1 MFSQRMT
8 NVRIRQHIHRAVL
21 VCMLLAGLP
30 LPVYATAGAATPD
43 ISPWLNAQINWRQF
57 SGTTLSVLA
66 NTQPAFRALEKK
78 LPYFEKLTGIKVGFH
93 VLPQARMRAVRRVD
107 LAAGAGIYD
116 VVPIGISY
124 LGEAYR
130 NGWLEPLQAY
140 FDNPQLTDACW
151 YDLAD
156 ITPGSLALSSINGEM
171 LALPFDFFAPVFFYR
186 KDLFQRYGL
195 AVPDTYEELLKM
207 KIALQMALER
217 DEKQNMYAFASRT
230 RAGAGLNTWT
240 VIPVIRAYG
249 GAMMDESLRPVFNSP
264 QAKHA
269 VRVYR
274 DMVTGYGS
282 PPGAQMLNFHEI
294 REQFKE
300 GRLASVI
307 AASDLFAEMDSPE
320 ESVIWDKWEA
330 APMPRGPRTR
340 ATSLWSWGFA
350 VNASGQHKNAAW
362 LFLQW
367 ASSKETA
374 ILLHHDDA
382 PARASLWHS
391 DVYDYLDAPGFISV
405 SRWLLNQRDID
416 PIQNGIAEFPRAGE
430 VASQAFNEIFFGAP
444 VAATLDQAVIRVE
457 QIMQSGSGRSDD

>member
-1 MFSQRMT
+1 MFSLLMNDIGYRSG
-8 NVRIRQHIHRAVL
+8 HCLSVL
-21 VCMLLAGLP
+21 LTCLLCLP
-30 LPVYATAGAATPD
+30 LSVSSAEQGNAVD
-43 ISPWLNAQINWRQF
+43 VSPWLKADIDWQQF

-66 NTQPAFRALEKK
+66 NSQPAFKALQKK
-78 LPYFEKLTGIKVGFH
+78 LPYFERLTGIKVGFH
-93 VLPQARMRAVRRVD
+93 VIPQARMRDVRRID

-130 NGWLEPLQAY
+130 QGWLEPLQPY
-140 FDNPQLTDACW
+140 FEDPKLTDACW
-151 YDLAD
+151 YDLED
-156 ITPGSLALSSINGEM
+156 ISPGSLALSSIDGVM

-195 AVPDTYEELLKM
+195 KVPDTYEELLQLKNT
-207 KIALQMALER
+207 LQMALER
-217 DEKQNMYAFASRT
+217 DEMHNMYAFASRT

-240 VIPVIRAYG
+240 IIPVIRAYG
-249 GAMMDESLRPVFNSP
+249 GEMMDASLKPVFNSP
-264 QAKHA
+264 QAREA
-269 VRVYR
+269 LRVYR

-294 REQFKE
+294 REAFKR

-307 AASDLFAEMDSPE
+307 AASDLFAEMDSPQ

-330 APMPRGPRTR
+330 APVPRGPHAR

-350 VNASGQHKNAAW
+350 INASAEHKHAAW

-367 ASSKETA
+367 ASSRETA
-374 ILLHHDDA
+374 MLLHEEDV
-382 PARASLWHS
+382 PARTSLWHS
-391 DVYDYLDAPGFISV
+391 NVYDYLNAPGFIGV
-405 SRWLLNQRDID
+405 SRWILDQRDID
-416 PIQNGIAEFPRAGE
+416 PIQNGLAEFPQVAR

-444 VAATLDQAVIRVE
+444 VTSTLNQAVVRVE
-457 QIMQSGSGRSDD
+457 QIMQSGSERSND